1 MARRLAIGLWAQCD
15 FGKAKAK
22 GGKVYGKNSIPET
35 ASVKLELMLLGVFFS
50 CG

>member
-15 FGKAKAK
+15 FRKAKAK
-22 GGKVYGKNSIPET
+22 EGKVYGKDSIPET
-35 ASVKLELMLLGVFFS
+35 APVKLELMLPRVLFS